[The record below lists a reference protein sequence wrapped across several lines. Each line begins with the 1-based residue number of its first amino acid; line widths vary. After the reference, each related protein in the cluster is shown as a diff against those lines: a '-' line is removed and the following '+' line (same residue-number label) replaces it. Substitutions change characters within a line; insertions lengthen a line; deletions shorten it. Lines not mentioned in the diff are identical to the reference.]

1 MEWGSVSTLPKS
13 ALATQRSRAFEHLL
27 CATDFSFCSERALIY
42 SSAIAR
48 RYGSELFVVHALAP
62 ETLQVL
68 SPTALLGAFDRSR
81 RYAEQCMATLVQNEH
96 LQGLHDWSPVLME
109 GEVSEVL
116 SGLVR
121 KHNIDLI
128 VVGTHGHS
136 GIRKLLLGSTAEKII
151 RLSACP
157 VLTVGPNLPDCKLE
171 LADFHKLLFAV
182 DFSPECE
189 AALPYVLSLATMLP
203 AQLSLLYVV
212 PETQALHQDPN
223 RVLAYLQQR
232 LREMAMDSGE
242 PGCEV
247 GVLTEIGPAAEG
259 ILKVAGWQES
269 DLIILGVRSG
279 APSHT
284 HLPGATAYKVACQ
297 ASCPV
302 MTVRA

>member
-1 MEWGSVSTLPKS
+1 MSTLPKS
-13 ALATQRSRAFEHLL
+13 ALATQKCRAFEHIL

-48 RYGSELFVVHALAP
+48 HYGSELLVVHALAP
-62 ETLQVL
+62 EILQVL
-68 SPTALLGAFDRSR
+68 SPTALPGAFDQSR
-81 RYAEQCMATLVQNEH
+81 RYAEQRMATLVQNEH
-96 LQGLHDWSPVLME
+96 LKAVHDWSAVLMQ
-109 GEVSEVL
+109 GEVCEVL
-116 SGLVR
+116 SRLVR
-121 KHNIDLI
+121 KHNLDLI
-128 VVGTHGHS
+128 VMGTHGHS
-136 GIRKLLLGSTAEKII
+136 GIRKLLLGSTAEKVI

-157 VLTVGPNLPDCKLE
+157 VLTVGPNLPDSKLE

-189 AALPYVLSLATMLP
+189 VALPYVLSLATMLA
-203 AQLSLLYVV
+203 AQLSLLYVI
-212 PETQALHQDPN
+212 PETEALHQDPR

-232 LREMAMDSGE
+232 LREMVTDSGK
-242 PGCEV
+242 PGCEL

-297 ASCPV
+297 ACCPV